1 MANFQLLVLDEW
13 LEKPDEG
20 FRAFIL
26 EVMEGDSRRPPRSS
40 ARSSSKRTGMTGS
53 AAASTPT
60 ASWTASSTTP
70 RG

>member
-26 EVMEGDSRRPPRSS
+26 EVMEGDSRRPHDLLHAVP
-40 ARSSSKRTGMTGS
+40 AKGL
-53 AAASTPT
+53 A
-60 ASWTASSTTP
+60 
-70 RG
+70 